1 MKFNPTTTALL
12 ISGALALAAPLAAQ
26 AQQPLTTN
34 TTVATAPGK
43 AMATQTTKASATV
56 VSLDAGTR
64 TVSLK
69 TATGKVFDLVA
80 GPEVRNFD
88 QIKVG
93 DLVAAEYVQALSLEL
108 KKRSPGSSAAAA
120 PAPTVD
126 ESSAR
131 TAKGEKPGVAGGRQ
145 VTALADVVAVD
156 TKNQLVTLRGPRGNQ
171 VDLNVQDPA
180 QLKNIKKGDQV
191 EVVYTEAVALM
202 VVAAP
207 KPAPKK

>member
-12 ISGALALAAPLAAQ
+12 ISGALALAGPATAQ
-26 AQQPLTTN
+26 AQQSLTTN
-34 TTVATAPGK
+34 TAVATAPGK

-56 VSLDAGTR
+56 VSLDASTR

-69 TATGKVFDLVA
+69 TANGKVFDLVA

-108 KKRSPGSSAAAA
+108 KKRSPGSS
-120 PAPTVD
+120 PATAQPTVD
-126 ESSAR
+126 DAAAR

-156 TKNQLVTLRGPRGNQ
+156 AKNQLVTLRGPRGNQ

-180 QLKNIKKGDQV
+180 QLKSIKKGDQV